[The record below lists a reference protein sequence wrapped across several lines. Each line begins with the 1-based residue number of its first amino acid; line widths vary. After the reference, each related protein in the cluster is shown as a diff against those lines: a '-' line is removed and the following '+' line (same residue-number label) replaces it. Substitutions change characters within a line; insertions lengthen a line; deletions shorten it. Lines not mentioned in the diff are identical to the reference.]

1 MRKQFPQIFPKTLNQ
16 SFEKC
21 ETPFI
26 TIHTFSLGAAVTGCL
41 ENKYFN
47 LVSLGFYIG
56 KQKDLFVQASII
68 LPTRATLP
76 FYDHTKMKRKKEKKT
91 SQHPH
96 HFFSAISRIQSR
108 PGARVHFMKLN
119 PSPVHFK
126 QGHTHT
132 HKKGKGCPP
141 VQCEG
146 SLNANGAQQRR
157 EGAVW
162 LQRDAED
169 MARLMRGFSDL
180 HFCHLSKR

>member
-1 MRKQFPQIFPKTLNQ
+1 MICFPAGNKMRKQFPQIFPKTLNQ

-132 HKKGKGCPP
+132 HTKKARAVRLCSVKEALMLMEHNRGGKGLFGCK
-141 VQCEG
+141 EM
-146 SLNANGAQQRR
+146 QRTWH
-157 EGAVW
+157 V
-162 LQRDAED
+162 
-169 MARLMRGFSDL
+169 
-180 HFCHLSKR
+180 